1 MTQGSFLRHQAL
13 LVKQGLAGQIS
24 GLACIRR
31 MSVWSGL
38 CPHPGLSNLAAQ
50 LWLAGC
56 LIEVIGLHLHAAFLP
71 RDWANAT
78 GDNRAGD
85 FAFGVQRETPQGGT
99 SHCGA
104 HKGTDTCPTGVNIR
118 RKVARKQNSA
128 TVDSDHLAC
137 TGSVIRDNTG
147 IEFGLGLYYH
157 ERGGKAVHAS
167 VPTWFE
173 RIIC

>member
-31 MSVWSGL
+31 VSVWSGL
-38 CPHPGLSNLAAQ
+38 CPPGLSNLAAQ

-71 RDWANAT
+71 RGIVGPTRELTHVLQAST
-78 GDNRAGD
+78 SAGRL
-85 FAFGVQRETPQGGT
+85 RENQ
-99 SHCGA
+99 H
-104 HKGTDTCPTGVNIR
+104 R
-118 RKVARKQNSA
+118 A

-137 TGSVIRDNTG
+137 TGRVIRDNTG
-147 IEFGLGLYYH
+147 LEFRLGLYYH